1 MSLQIIAYGALVER
15 SDDGTSYTPIP
26 ECKGVA
32 VPVVETEYLD
42 ATSLDSPNGFREYV
56 KGLKD
61 AGVISVPCGYTAA
74 GYEQQLADQ
83 ASDAPTYYRTT
94 MKPATNQSTG
104 DTFEF
109 QGFPTPQLEA
119 GAVGELV
126 GMTISIRTTGDV
138 TWTKGAAIP
147 PPPPPE
153 PE

>member
-1 MSLQIIAYGALVER
+1 MSKQIIAYGAKVER
-15 SDDGTSYTPIP
+15 SLDGTTYTEIP

-61 AGVISVPCGYTAA
+61 AGIISVPAGYTAD

-83 ASDAPTYYRTT
+83 AADEPVYYRTT
-94 MKPATNQSTG
+94 MKPAPGQETG
-104 DTFEF
+104 DRFTFR
-109 QGFPTPQLEA
+109 GFPTPQLEA

-126 GMTISIRTTGDV
+126 GMTISIRTSGDV
-138 TWTKGAAIP
+138 TWVKGTP
-147 PPPPPE
+147 VSGD
-153 PE
+153 